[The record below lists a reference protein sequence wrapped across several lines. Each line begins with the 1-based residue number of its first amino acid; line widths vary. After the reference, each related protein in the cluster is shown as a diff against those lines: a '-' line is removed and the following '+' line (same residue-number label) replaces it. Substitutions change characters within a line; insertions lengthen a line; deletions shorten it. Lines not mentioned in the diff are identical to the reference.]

1 MNIGPSLLV
10 PLLLAALLAAPLAK
24 AVAPTPDELS
34 TAHQWAA
41 ARFQG
46 REETP
51 KAQPALPNK
60 QRAPLT
66 TDAPF
71 SFNYNGRSS
80 TELLKEWP
88 LEPRSR
94 ESGLSQTEPNARY
107 AVIDLDAPTARQ
119 ELTGGDLM
127 DKGLRVEIPTQP
139 GAALFTYRKV
149 K

>member
-1 MNIGPSLLV
+1 MNIRARLLV
-10 PLLLAALLAAPLAK
+10 PLLLAARLAAPLAM

-46 REETP
+46 RQEVP
-51 KAQPALPNK
+51 KPQSTLPNEP
-60 QRAPLT
+60 RAPLT

-71 SFNYNGRSS
+71 SFNYNDRSS
-80 TELLKEWP
+80 AELLREWP
-88 LEPRSR
+88 LERASR
-94 ESGLSQTEPNARY
+94 ESGPNQTEPKARY
-107 AVIDLDAPTARQ
+107 AVINLDAPTARQ

-127 DKGLRVEIPTQP
+127 DKGLPVDIPTQP